1 MKNTNSKEVEELIKD
16 LSILIVEDELVNSLF
31 LKEAFMRLPVKIE
44 CTGNGLDAVK
54 SYKKNKFDIVLM
66 DLRLPKLDGFEAT
79 REILKFD
86 PNAKI
91 IAQTA
96 YAMYGDREKCLEAG
110 FCDYITKPMK
120 RDALIDIVIK
130 WSPKNQ
136 NKK

>member
-1 MKNTNSKEVEELIKD
+1 MENINAKSREELIKD

-31 LKEAFMRLPVKIE
+31 LKEAFVRLPVKIE
-44 CTGNGLDAVK
+44 CVANGLDAVK
-54 SYKKNKFDIVLM
+54 LYKKNKFDIVLM

-79 REILKFD
+79 REILKFN
-86 PNAKI
+86 PNAKV

-120 RDALIDIVIK
+120 RDDLINIVLK
-130 WSPKNQ
+130 WSPN
-136 NKK
+136 N

>member
-1 MKNTNSKEVEELIKD
+1 MKDIKSKEVEELIKD

-31 LKEAFMRLPVKIE
+31 LKEAFVRLPVKIE
-44 CTGNGLDAVK
+44 CVGNGMDAIK

-79 REILKFD
+79 RDILKID
-86 PNAKI
+86 PNAKV

-120 RDALIDIVIK
+120 RETLVNMVIK
-130 WSPKNQ
+130 WSPKNHAT
-136 NKK
+136 K